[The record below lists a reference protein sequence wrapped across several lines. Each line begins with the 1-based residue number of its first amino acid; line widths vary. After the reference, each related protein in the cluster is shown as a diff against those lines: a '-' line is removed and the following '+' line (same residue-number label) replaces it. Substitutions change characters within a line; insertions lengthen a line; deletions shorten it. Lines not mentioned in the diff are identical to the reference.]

1 MSDTIIFG
9 KTVKGHVK
17 SVAVYC
23 AISMVITVL
32 LGVGAS
38 FFDMEHEK
46 WIAMWWMKR
55 TGWWMMMAGNVLA
68 NVLNVY
74 KAATSNS
81 TRPESA
87 PTSTQ

>member
-23 AISMVITVL
+23 AISIVATVL
-32 LGVGAS
+32 LGVGS
-38 FFDMEHEK
+38 TFFEMDLEK
-46 WIAMWWMKR
+46 WLSMWWMKR
-55 TGWWMMMAGNVLA
+55 AGWWMMLAGNVSLNA
-68 NVLNVY
+68 LNVY

-81 TRPESA
+81 TRPPSN
-87 PTSTQ
+87 PQ